1 MTSFGLIDVWMKI
14 NPENFIANN
23 ALCLSYKSFFIS
35 GNDEGYIFAL
45 MNLLVGGFLKKGF
58 IKKNLTNDDSA
69 APDLFGLE
77 SRYVYV
83 CEKYIGNNSLEDI
96 EKNKDILIFYEKSSA
111 KNKSIKQFFSKS
123 KDRVLLEC
131 YELDQG
137 RKKIVLD
144 SFIKSHGL
152 FFEKDTYWFLLGL
165 LDNRYAILEKELE
178 KISLLENKNS
188 TVELANALNMNQLTD
203 ANKFFFKIHLNSG
216 DVSSFLNSSISS
228 LSDFYTYFSYFKIY
242 SLLLF
247 ESKNKLEL
255 ENKIPRYLFREK
267 QSLLSLFD
275 SLNEDKKT
283 LLSLLVFKT
292 EKLVRKNPTLFKP
305 LFFRFVLNYKK
316 VIS

>member
-1 MTSFGLIDVWMKI
+1 MKI
-14 NPENFIANN
+14 NPENFIVDE
-23 ALCLSYKSFFIS
+23 ALCLKYKSFFVS

-58 IKKNLTNDDSA
+58 IKKNLTNDDNI

-77 SRYVYV
+77 SRHVYV
-83 CEKYIGNNSLEDI
+83 CEKYIGNSSLEEI
-96 EKNKDILIFYEKSSA
+96 EKNKDVSIFYEKSST
-111 KNKSIKQFFSKS
+111 KNKSVKQFFSKS
-123 KDRVLLEC
+123 KNRALLEC
-131 YELDQG
+131 YELDQS

-144 SFIKSHGL
+144 GFIKKHGL
-152 FFEKDTYWFLLGL
+152 FFEKDIYWFLLGL

-178 KISLLENKNS
+178 KINLLENKND
-188 TVELANALNMNQLTD
+188 TIELSNALNMNRLTD
-203 ANKFFFKIHLNSG
+203 ANKFFFKIHLSRG
-216 DVSSFLNSSISS
+216 DVTSFLNSSINS
-228 LSDFYTYFSYFKIY
+228 LSDFYSYFSYFKIY

-247 ESKNKLEL
+247 ESRNKSEL

-275 SLNEDKKT
+275 SLNEDKKN

-292 EKLVRKNPTLFKP
+292 EKLVRKNPTLFRP